1 MQERDGAAAEL
12 LRPRVKPEHR
22 PYLTVD
28 GHVRIGSVIH
38 GIGAEIEDPEG
49 WVWALTQALDG
60 SRTPRQIAADVARD
74 HVVPDEDDVLRAI
87 SDLRCAGFLE
97 DVASPVPAEF
107 SARERERYGR
117 GVSLLRWMDSSA
129 RTSGWDLQRTLSRA
143 RVLLIGLGGAGGTAA
158 QGLVA
163 SGVGQLHCVDFDVVE
178 LSNLNRQVL
187 YRERDIGR
195 SKVEAA
201 VESLRA
207 LNSDVAV
214 TGEVDEVRDVDDL
227 LRLLRPGPDRSGSYD
242 LLVLGADRP
251 AALRAWTNRACLAT
265 GTPWIDGGYQGPLV
279 TVGAYVPGRSGCLE
293 CFRTTQARSR
303 ELGLPPGRHP
313 DTVSPRMPWSP
324 VNAVTASLAGALFV
338 YAALAVLTGVPPLG
352 PGFRVEFNLVLPGE
366 PGLDPVTRRPDCP
379 VCGETAT

>member
-1 MQERDGAAAEL
+1 MQERNGAAAEL

-74 HVVPDEDDVLRAI
+74 HAAPDEDDVLRAI
-87 SDLRCAGFLE
+87 CDLRRAGFLE
-97 DVASPVPAEF
+97 DAAAPVPAEF
-107 SARERERYGR
+107 STRERERYGR

-129 RTSGWDLQRTLSRA
+129 RTSSWDLQLALSRA

-214 TGEVDEVRDVDDL
+214 TGEAGEVRDVDDL
-227 LRLLRPGPDRSGSYD
+227 LRLLRPGTDPGRSYD

-251 AALRAWTNRACLAT
+251 AALRAWTNRACLAA

-279 TVGAYVPGRSGCLE
+279 TVGAYLPGRSGCLE
-293 CFRTTQARSR
+293 CFRTTQAHSR
-303 ELGLPPGRHP
+303 DLGLPPGRHP

-338 YAALAVLTGVPPLG
+338 YAALAVLTGVPSLG
-352 PGFRVEFNLVLPGE
+352 PGFRLEFNLMLPGE
-366 PGLDPVTRRPDCP
+366 PGLEPVARRPDCV
-379 VCGETAT
+379 VCGETAP